1 MHSHVNAHAW
11 TSPLM
16 RNPGGLLIIQ
26 KFIMAS
32 KTLTIQQAFSYLFK
46 YRCYLH
52 NIFHKIRFSEGHVS
66 TQGEALELL
75 FFHLCSI
82 ATVTQTLT
90 LSQRFLKVKLKII
103 IH

>member
-1 MHSHVNAHAW
+1 MHLHVNAHAW

-16 RNPGGLLIIQ
+16 RTPGGLLIIQ

-46 YRCYLH
+46 YRCYLY
-52 NIFHKIRFSEGHVS
+52 NIFHKIWFSEEHVS

-82 ATVTQTLT
+82 ATVT
-90 LSQRFLKVKLKII
+90 
-103 IH
+103 